1 MSTATTTGTIVF
13 PASPAGSNQTIP
25 IGAPDITAASTTGAT
40 LTYTEG
46 GAKTLTVTQ
55 AAGIIIVSFD
65 TIASADILYVGTDEA
80 LSVVIDGSATAIELA
95 AGGFIMIQ
103 LGSIASMTVAA
114 STINTATVLVAI
126 LGA

>member
-13 PASPAGSNQTIP
+13 PASPAGTNQTIP
-25 IGAPDITAASTTGAT
+25 IGAPDVTAASTTGAT

-55 AAGIIIVSFD
+55 AAGIITVSFD
-65 TIASADILYVGTDEA
+65 TIASADILYVGTDQG
-80 LSVVIDGSATAIELA
+80 LSVVIDGSDTPIVLA

-103 LGSIASMTVAA
+103 LGSIASLTVA
-114 STINTATVLVAI
+114 TTGIDTATVLVAI